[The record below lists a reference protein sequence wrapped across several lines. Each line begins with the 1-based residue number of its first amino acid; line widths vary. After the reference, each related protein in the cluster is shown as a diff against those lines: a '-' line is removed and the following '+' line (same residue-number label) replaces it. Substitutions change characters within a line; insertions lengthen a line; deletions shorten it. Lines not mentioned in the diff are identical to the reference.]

1 MGLTDITTIDM
12 TFVDTEG
19 RFVLVVTDHGLVTGQ
34 ERDVAFRA
42 KIAAYESY
50 LNGQFSEDYPNKVA
64 SETYVQLVY
73 TVEPSEDMNT
83 IIANGI
89 SRNDGTK
96 CEIRVEHLP
105 SRY

>member
-42 KIAAYESY
+42 KIAAYES
-50 LNGQFSEDYPNKVA
+50 
-64 SETYVQLVY
+64 
-73 TVEPSEDMNT
+73 
-83 IIANGI
+83 
-89 SRNDGTK
+89 
-96 CEIRVEHLP
+96 
-105 SRY
+105 